1 MSELNTFSN
10 SSRLKPSK
18 IKYEFPGTGALYE
31 FQLALV
37 AWNVL
42 ISITK
47 PWKCFGFI
55 CPINKILSK
64 IKIFANILSKQK
76 TFLKLCCM
84 RQLTLEGRIKMFKSL
99 AVSKVIHLL
108 VIIKLYNN
116 TIDLLYKIQENLFWQ
131 EKKVKFKHSTLC
143 NGYEKETLKTLT

>member
-1 MSELNTFSN
+1 
-10 SSRLKPSK
+10 
-18 IKYEFPGTGALYE
+18 
-31 FQLALV
+31 
-37 AWNVL
+37 
-42 ISITK
+42 
-47 PWKCFGFI
+47 
-55 CPINKILSK
+55 
-64 IKIFANILSKQK
+64 
-76 TFLKLCCM
+76 M
-84 RQLTLEGRIKMFKSL
+84 RQITLEGRIKMFKSL